1 METEEEDPKEEPIKE
16 IKEEPKEEEM
26 TEEEKAAQKAKP
38 VATTP
43 IPGIPWCVVCTGDE
57 RVFFIIL
64 PPVFLW
70 DRIR

>member
-43 IPGIPWCVVCTGDE
+43 IPGTPWYVVGSFSK
-57 RVFFIIL
+57 FFYLLFVMLDRYIL
-64 PPVFLW
+64 
-70 DRIR
+70 